1 MSYSEWKDKF
11 VKEKGQQAWD
21 YYEKSAKNKTADAEQ
36 YKKYKAVL
44 GKNAPKSI
52 EEFQKLKYTDN
63 EKWEQFKSHTKSIKS
78 GELTPLA
85 GFELYEKTSKEIDT
99 KLVGI
104 VTSNKII
111 LKGKSKHFIS
121 RVIGSSEQKRNGVS
135 VDNILEALTNPKAEI
150 LPVRTSANGNSQKIR
165 FNGIEVTINPD
176 TGVII
181 QTNPLKRGEKK

>member
-1 MSYSEWKDKF
+1 M
-11 VKEKGQQAWD
+11 
-21 YYEKSAKNKTADAEQ
+21 
-36 YKKYKAVL
+36 
-44 GKNAPKSI
+44 
-52 EEFQKLKYTDN
+52 YTDN
-63 EKWEQFKSHTKSIKS
+63 ENGEQFKSYTKSIKS